1 MKKIITL
8 SDIRNYLQSE
18 PASKNALDATLA
30 SIHSM
35 EPHTAY
41 ALLGGHLAPLLT
53 HPKFVQSDSTLD
65 NNRIF
70 LSNQKYME
78 LQSFQKSSEVSN
90 KLVLDFTRA
99 IDKIKNNFQDIKDI
113 INDVSKNANY
123 LVDLLVKI
131 KDEKKSR
138 LTNKNWNY
146 KIGTNASDAHDR
158 KSIFGRFFDSRTNL
172 SKRIKEIKELITKI
186 KANPLSKN
194 TSIITVLEKVV
205 EQLDKIPAASKDW
218 DSKKSTYKGLIWALK
233 GTGWRANWKGDLYWK
248 NNQQKGSESAENP
261 TGLLEMV
268 QDSKKLEDCLGNV
281 NSGINRIDHFY
292 KSKDIHF
299 LKLGALSTEKAYV
312 YLITVLLPFLQNE
325 TAETLEKQGQTM
337 KQVSRLY
344 DKWNEI
350 QDEINQLSKH
360 TKIIEKEGIIK
371 DGKFNI
377 NLIYDYTDKKGEKW
391 KIVRIKDEKKYLE
404 KLFNAK
410 NIIKKKVQE
419 VKKLLADIEKKLPLA
434 SQTLINTMKK
444 LTDKLVLGDPIKE
457 GSYNFYHFPDTDEV
471 RFEVPIHMIPDFT
484 NNNDKDKMNKIIKTY
499 TDEAFGFFMDPDQT
513 KFKAYMDN
521 IAQGITALTSISNM
535 TQQQLQIDTQYY
547 NSLLG
552 FQKSAQDSLNK
563 IVQTAINNTR

>member
-1 MKKIITL
+1 MKKIITPL
-8 SDIRNYLQSE
+8 DIKNYLQSE
-18 PASKNALDATLA
+18 LTSSNSLDSTLA
-30 SIHSM
+30 NIHSL

-41 ALLGGHLAPLLT
+41 AFLGGYLAPLLA
-53 HPKFVQSDSTLD
+53 HPKFVPSGSRVENTIILLSDQNSTELTSSQKAFKVD
-65 NNRIF
+65 N
-70 LSNQKYME
+70 K
-78 LQSFQKSSEVSN
+78 V
-90 KLVLDFTRA
+90 VLDFTGA
-99 IDKIKNNFQDIKDI
+99 IDKIKNKFQDIKDI

-131 KDEKKSR
+131 EDEEKSR
-138 LTNKNWNY
+138 LTKKDWNY

-172 SKRIKEIKELITKI
+172 SKKIQEIKDLIKKI
-186 KANPLSKN
+186 RSNSLTKN
-194 TSIITVLEKVV
+194 TPIITQLEKVV
-205 EQLDKIPAASKDW
+205 EQLDKIPSASKDW

-268 QDSKKLEDCLGNV
+268 QDSKKLEDYLANV

-325 TAETLEKQGQTM
+325 TAETLEKQGLTM

-344 DKWNEI
+344 NKWNEI

-360 TKIIEKEGIIK
+360 TKIIEKEGIVK

-377 NLIYDYTDKKGEKW
+377 DLIYDYTDKKGEKW

-419 VKKLLADIEKKLPLA
+419 LKKLLADIEKKLPIA

-444 LTDKLVLGDPIKE
+444 LTDKLMLGDPTKE

-471 RFEVPIHMIPDFT
+471 RFEVPIHTIPDFT
-484 NNNDKDKMNKIIKTY
+484 NNNDKDKMNKIIKTF

-563 IVQTAINNTR
+563 IVQTAINNMR